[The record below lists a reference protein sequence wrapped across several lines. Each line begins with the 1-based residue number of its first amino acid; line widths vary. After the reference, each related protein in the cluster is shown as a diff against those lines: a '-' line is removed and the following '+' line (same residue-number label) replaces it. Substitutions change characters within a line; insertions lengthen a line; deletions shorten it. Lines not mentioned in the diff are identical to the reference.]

1 MADAQISAKLS
12 ADASGYRSALSGAL
26 DYTGRVAEGITKK
39 LDIRTAMTAIAT
51 AVGLNIQSIAESV
64 ARFVTGVTQDTEAQ
78 LRGLVSASDA
88 ATAATVNSIKAA
100 RSEQERYRAAVDEA
114 KRAEEKMNSRTASFT
129 EKEEAKTK
137 LIQAQAVISEHR
149 AKQEERVVKAGDEEL
164 RRRKELQSAQLEAD
178 RRNLDAAARV
188 KALRKDIEV
197 AQAAINTGV
206 LSESGQ
212 LDYQKKIHE
221 TKLKLIEAEAA
232 ATDAATEAA
241 KRRTEAEMEGQ
252 RQRQEFEEAEKIR
265 ARNEKAIKDDLDK
278 LNERSRAD
286 TIFAMTSGKL
296 GQRDVERA
304 SDDTLKEIIRRN
316 QHEITMRKV
325 TQFGLPGDIDVH
337 WPLIALQNDIAK
349 ATQELNMRTKLRR
362 DVEFMGV
369 EGARRN
375 YSGDP
380 IAFDRLVQ
388 EYVTGRTEMEKTNT
402 LLRELKERVSAG
414 ITVRML
420 VRPGSTSVWQ
430 A

>member
-39 LDIRTAMTAIAT
+39 LDVRTAMTAIAT

-78 LRGLVSASDA
+78 LRGMVSASDA

-100 RSEQERYRAAVDEA
+100 RSEQDRYKTAVEDA

-164 RRRKELQSAQLEAD
+164 RRRKELHSAQVEAD
-178 RRNLDAAARV
+178 RRNLDAASRV

-197 AQAAINTGV
+197 AQAAINSGV

-221 TKLKLIEAEAA
+221 TKLRLIEAEAA

-241 KRRTEAEMEGQ
+241 KRKTEAEIEGQ
-252 RQRQEFEEAEKIR
+252 RQRQEFEEADKIR

-278 LNERSRAD
+278 LNERSRTD

-304 SDDTLKEIIRRN
+304 SDETLKEVIRRN
-316 QHEITMRKV
+316 QREITMRKV
-325 TQFGLPGDIDVH
+325 TQFGLPGDIDVQ

-414 ITVRML
+414 VTVRML
-420 VRPGSTSVWQ
+420 ASPGSVVWQ